1 MKMPIKDD
9 KKQIQLRKTI
19 NELASQNTHL
29 KNQLK
34 DSNRKVSEL
43 KETLFF
49 VFYIIA
55 LLTVFILTQNEYKIY
70 VLITG
75 FIIGLSIWIIKFDKN
90 K

>member
-1 MKMPIKDD
+1 MPIKDD